1 MKIEVLQHASIK
13 LSDEKIIYIDP
24 YDIKDEYKDAD
35 YIFITHNHY
44 DHYDQESIDNISKED
59 TKIVLP
65 KCLEQKKHDLVVEPN
80 KSYKIDNISFETIPS
95 YNINKEFHP
104 KDREYVGYNIL
115 LNDCYYYI
123 MGDTDRTP
131 EAEKVKTDICFVP
144 IGGNFTMDLDEA
156 VDYINYL
163 KPNKAIPVHYGKI
176 VGDISLGEEFKKR
189 INNEIEVDVLINE

>member
-156 VDYINYL
+156 VDFINYL